1 QEKKDY
7 FVNLVLSKEKLSE
20 RWEKFGFDREEKDTG
35 KILEDVYTKFNVKKI
50 DLTVKELRKKMVEDP
65 ANQEQYL
72 KKMQEELRRKQKL
85 LNFLRR

>member
-1 QEKKDY
+1 
-7 FVNLVLSKEKLSE
+7 
-20 RWEKFGFDREEKDTG
+20 
-35 KILEDVYTKFNVKKI
+35 
-50 DLTVKELRKKMVEDP
+50 MVEDP